1 MTPILL
7 PGAHH
12 PQNSSLTWPHT
23 KSLSLVKIPMFKSR
37 LFRSFSLL
45 SCLFFAGLPGIAGLV
60 NGQVA
65 QSPAPVPTTTT
76 SPVPAV
82 SAAATAQRRPPHPQ
96 QISARA
102 PWIVNVA
109 HVINLSEVA
118 DIYRKNQGIEVSPAD
133 AIPTSEVQLLNIS
146 TGIVIDSKGHVLVQL
161 AHLNPNESSNNLT
174 ICTTNDETLSAKF
187 VGLDGVTGLAVLKI
201 EGLEIEPPA
210 FLNDGPSQKSIQLD
224 QQVFVWL
231 PTFGKTAPRMKAR
244 LRALAPPRGR
254 ITPARVVEVSAT
266 QVEIRPE
273 KPLAM
278 RENVAGGIVLNEAN
292 QVVGLVQAEDGD
304 TFQVVPV
311 AMVTQAFRRVLK
323 SGRSVPRGW
332 LGIGGKDIALLPE
345 ADRAQLK
352 LSTEKGILVDTVLPN
367 SPADKAGIKLW
378 DVIEAVD
385 GRPLGSLKDFLA
397 FVGQRPAGS
406 QFQLSLMRD
415 NKALEKLVVLGDR
428 EYAGTITAQKD
439 PLLEAMKVQ
448 IDELQKVAIE
458 MRAQTNANQSA
469 EAAAQTRVELSRVEA
484 SLDTAIKRYE
494 SRAQQNNLV
503 VRNETTVLGIVT
515 TDLTRQLA
523 AFFGVAQTGVLVNS
537 IDARGFLS
545 QIGIQAGDI
554 IIELN
559 GQPVISHNQLNWML
573 NNQPLVLESISI
585 VRKKQTLKFA
595 LNRLHQP
602 SR

>member
-1 MTPILL
+1 M
-7 PGAHH
+7 
-12 PQNSSLTWPHT
+12 S
-23 KSLSLVKIPMFKSR
+23 
-37 LFRSFSLL
+37 
-45 SCLFFAGLPGIAGLV
+45 GLPGVGDLAK
-60 NGQVA
+60 GQVVA
-65 QSPAPVPTTTT
+65 QTAPAPPATT
-76 SPVPAV
+76 PPPAPHV
-82 SAAATAQRRPPHPQ
+82 VGATAQRRPPRQQ

-133 AIPTSEVQLLNIS
+133 AMPTSEVQLLNIS

-161 AHLNPNESSNNLT
+161 AHLNPEQASSNLT
-174 ICTTNDETLSAKF
+174 ICTAADETLSAKF

-201 EGLEIEPPA
+201 DGLDIAPPT
-210 FLNDGPSQKSIQLD
+210 FLSDTLALKSIQPD
-224 QQVFVWL
+224 QHVFVWL

-244 LRALAPPRGR
+244 SRALTPPRGR

-266 QVEIRPE
+266 QIEIRPE

-278 RENVAGGIVLNEAN
+278 RENVAGGIVFNEAN
-292 QVVGLVQAEDGD
+292 QVVGLVQAEDGNI
-304 TFQVVPV
+304 FQVVPMT
-311 AMVTQAFRRVLK
+311 MVNQAFRRILK

-332 LGIGGKDIALLPE
+332 LGIGGKDIALLPA

-406 QFQLSLMRD
+406 QFQLSLVRE
-415 NKALEKLVVLGDR
+415 NKALEKMVVLGDR

-458 MRAQTNANQSA
+458 MRARTNASQST
-469 EAAAQTRVELSRVEA
+469 EESAQTTIELSKVET
-484 SLDTAIKRYE
+484 SLETAIKRYE

-503 VRNETTVLGIVT
+503 IRNEMTVLGIVT
-515 TDLTRQLA
+515 TNLTRQLA
-523 AFFGVAQTGVLVNS
+523 NFFGVTQTGVLVNS
-537 IDARGFLS
+537 VETKGFLS
-545 QIGIQAGDI
+545 QIGVKAGDI
-554 IIELN
+554 IVELN
-559 GQPVISHNQLNWML
+559 GQPVISHHQLNWVL
-573 NNQPLVLESISI
+573 NNQSLVLESISI

-595 LNRLHQP
+595 LNRLNQP